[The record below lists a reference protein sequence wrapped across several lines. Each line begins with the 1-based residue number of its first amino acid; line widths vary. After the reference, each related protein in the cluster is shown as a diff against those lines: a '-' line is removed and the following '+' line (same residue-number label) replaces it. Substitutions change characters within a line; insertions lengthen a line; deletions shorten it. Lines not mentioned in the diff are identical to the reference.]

1 MTEAASRPY
10 GWTLLELLVVLA
22 LVGVISGWS
31 LPLAQGMMQRAQ
43 RSQARL
49 TLLQI
54 SHWLERYASAQG
66 RYPDALPASA
76 WNATGLHYQITYT
89 AQAQGFVLLAVPLP
103 SQAGDPCNIFSLDHQ
118 GVRGVRQARWTAE
131 LCWSR

>member
-1 MTEAASRPY
+1 MTARRPS
-10 GWTLLELLVVLA
+10 GWTLLELLLVLA

-49 TLLQI
+49 TLLQL

-76 WNATGLHYQITYT
+76 WDATGLRYQITYAT
-89 AQAQGFVLLAVPLP
+89 QAQGFVLMAVPLP
-103 SQAGDPCNIFSLDHQ
+103 SQADDPCNTFSLDHL

-131 LCWSR
+131 RCWNR